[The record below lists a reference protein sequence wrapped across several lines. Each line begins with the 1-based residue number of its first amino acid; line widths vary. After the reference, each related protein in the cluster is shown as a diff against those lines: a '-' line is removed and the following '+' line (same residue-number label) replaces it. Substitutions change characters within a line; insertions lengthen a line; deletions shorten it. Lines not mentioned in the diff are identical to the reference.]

1 MNISILFV
9 RMLLSELRQRD
20 ITDAVALADSGIDA
34 AMLANL
40 RATVSN
46 EQWVKLLL
54 RALELTGDPALGIA
68 LGENFSPSMLQVV
81 GQLLASCRTPREALV
96 AFRNYHALLSTS
108 QASWELEEHG
118 ERAYLYCGDNSR
130 HPIASRVSLEAK
142 LGFAYRV
149 GRALIAQ
156 GADEVWFEHEAP
168 PYAAQYTRVFAC
180 PVRFSQ
186 PRNALVFARHLLDLP
201 QPHAD
206 ETLNRVLS
214 VSAETL
220 MRGRAARTMAE
231 RVRALLQYEQDV
243 ARMTPEYVAGQLNM
257 KVRSLRRRLGAEH
270 ASLTDL
276 LDEARLRVAERE
288 LAKPGA
294 SIKEVAHDLG
304 FSEASAFHRAFK
316 RWSGRTPAQFMKE
329 PPSEEAA
336 S

>member
-1 MNISILFV
+1 VNISILFV
-9 RMLLSELRQRD
+9 RLLLTELRQRD
-20 ITDAVALADSGIDA
+20 ITDAAALADSRIDA

-40 RATVSN
+40 RATVTN
-46 EQWVKLLL
+46 DEWVKLLL
-54 RALELTGDPALGIA
+54 RALDLTGDPALGIA
-68 LGENFSPSMLQVV
+68 LGETFSPSMLQVV
-81 GQLLASCRTPREALV
+81 GQLLASCRTLREAIA
-96 AFRNYHALLSTS
+96 AFMHYQELLSSNTRN
-108 QASWELEEHG
+108 WELQELG
-118 ERAYLYCGDNSR
+118 DSAYLYCGDNSK
-130 HPIASRVSLEAK
+130 HPVAKRVSLEGK
-142 LGFAYRV
+142 VGLAYQV

-156 GADEVWFEHEAP
+156 GANEVWFEHEAP
-168 PYAAQYTRVFAC
+168 PYAQQYARVFAC

-186 PRNALVFARHLLDLP
+186 PRNALVFARQLLDTP

-220 MRGRAARTMAE
+220 LRGRAARSITE
-231 RVRALLQYEQDV
+231 RVRALLRYEQDV

-270 ASLTDL
+270 SSLTDL
-276 LDEARLRVAERE
+276 LDEARLRVAERA
-288 LAKPGA
+288 LVKPGA
-294 SIKEVAHDLG
+294 SIKEVAHELG

-329 PPSEEAA
+329 PPSEAA